1 MNRVQQLI
9 TYNFDRYSYNEI
21 DRYVDLGGFGSLK
34 KALDHGG
41 DYVISEL
48 RTAGLKGRGGAA
60 FPTWKKW
67 DVGRNRTA
75 DQKFVVCN
83 ADEGEPGTFKD
94 RELLQKDPY
103 KIIEG
108 MMISGFVFG
117 AQKGYIYIRE
127 EYWYIQET
135 FKEAI
140 KLAEQK
146 GYLGKHIMGSEFN
159 FMIEVFSGAGA
170 YVCGENSSL
179 IESMEGHAGRPRIKP
194 PRIGAKGYLGF
205 PTLVNNV
212 ETLAGVTTILSM
224 GASEYARYGTEESHG
239 TKVISVSGNVNTPGV
254 YEVPFG
260 TTLREII
267 YDVAGGVENDK
278 RIKFLQLGGVS
289 GPLMPGE
296 LIDTRYSYE
305 DLEKKGFS
313 VGSGSI
319 LVVDESNRIIDFLVS
334 VSDFFYHESC
344 GKCTPCRE
352 GKRQLTRLLYK
363 FVEGTAKGEDI
374 YTIEKIANTMKHTSF
389 CGLGQTAPTALLS
402 AMKYFLPE
410 LWNLVEE
417 NEGSNIAEGEWK

>member
-21 DRYVDLGGFGSLK
+21 DRYIDLGGFGSLK
-34 KALDHGG
+34 KAIDHGG
-41 DYVISEL
+41 DFVISEL

-67 DVGRNRTA
+67 DIGRNRTA
-75 DQKFVVCN
+75 EQKFIVCN

-108 MMISGFVFG
+108 MLISGYVFG

-146 GYLGKHIMGSEFN
+146 GYLGKRIIGSDFC
-159 FMIEVFSGAGA
+159 FTIEVFSGAGA

-194 PRIGAKGYLGF
+194 PRIGEQGYLGF

-212 ETLAGVTTILSM
+212 ETLAGVTTILAM
-224 GASEYARYGTEESHG
+224 GASEYARYGTEGSHG
-239 TKVISVSGNVNTPGV
+239 TKVISVSGNVKSPGV

-267 YDVAGGVENDK
+267 YDVAGGVEKDK
-278 RIKFLQLGGVS
+278 RIKFLQLGGIS

-305 DLEKKGFS
+305 DLENKGFS

-363 FVEGTAKGEDI
+363 FVDGTAKGEDI
-374 YTIEKIANTMKHTSF
+374 YTIEKIANTMKYTSF

-417 NEGSNIAEGEWK
+417 NEGSHIAEGEWK